1 MKRESASAARWRCW
15 PTRSSKTRGASTGIF
30 HFSVCARARSQRIPC
45 LTSSESIDS
54 KSGWRRWVHLLA
66 SIFRSSRRDRRH
78 KLIEADEKNQNK
90 VTFKINVQL
99 GREVLVNVDLPEH
112 SSAMKELPK
121 GRLLFYVRFGASRA
135 MMTTEIFG
143 NE

>member
-1 MKRESASAARWRCW
+1 MTPKAED
-15 PTRSSKTRGASTGIF
+15 
-30 HFSVCARARSQRIPC
+30 
-45 LTSSESIDS
+45 LTLVY
-54 KSGWRRWVHLLA
+54 RWVRRYGVPHYYCQVFFDRGVMLSFEEILEILA
-66 SIFRSSRRDRRH
+66 TPERENRDYF
-78 KLIEADEKNQNK
+78 IEADEKNQNK

-99 GREVLVNVDLPEH
+99 GREVLVNVDLPKH

-135 MMTTEIFG
+135 TITTEIFG